1 MVTKKQLAALAKAR
15 AARARK
21 TKARHTSKRTT
32 RKRTRV
38 EFEGEVP
45 PKEGH
50 KNVEVSADLD
60 TGVKHAVLDA
70 LKYTWSA
77 LKEITVLIF
86 KKGYHVAKARAIAG
100 WNALRGQSERLSY
113 IKYVLANLTA
123 ELDKVDKKTTKI
135 KLQKLKK
142 LSEVLVTLTELENED
157 NKDLS
162 KKFVRDIYAIPNY
175 IDKIIKEKG
184 SESDKTKDTGT

>member
-15 AARARK
+15 AVRARK
-21 TKARHTSKRTT
+21 AKTRHVSKRTYK
-32 RKRTRV
+32 KRTKA

-45 PKEGH
+45 PKAGY

-60 TGVKHAVLDA
+60 TGVSHAILDA
-70 LKYTWSA
+70 LKYSWNA
-77 LKEITVLIF
+77 LKEITILIF
-86 KKGYHVAKARAIAG
+86 KKGYHVAKARAVAG

-113 IKYVLANLTA
+113 IKYVLSNLTT
-123 ELDKVDKKTTKI
+123 ELDKIDKKTTKI

-142 LSEVLVTLTELENED
+142 LSEILVTLTELENED

-162 KKFVRDIYAIPNY
+162 KKFVRDIYAIPTY
-175 IDKIIKEKG
+175 IDKIIKEKD
-184 SESDKTKDTGT
+184 SEPDKTKDTGT